1 MRKSLLI
8 MMAACSGL
16 GALASPLT
24 PQEAIARLGGQ
35 TRGGSDATLK
45 LAYTSRLNDGEA
57 ALYVFNNT
65 DAAGYLILSADD
77 CAAPLLGY
85 SDNGSFREEEMSPE
99 MKWWLGE
106 YGRQIEYAKSRGLK
120 EYVAPS
126 TRAGRE
132 AVAPLIKTKWNQS
145 EPYNGMTPTVDG
157 KHCVTGCV
165 ATATAQVMKY
175 WNYPEYG
182 KGESTCYVSD
192 PSGGETE
199 ETMTFGE
206 QKFDWSNMLDV
217 YTSSATQA
225 QKDAVAY
232 LMKSC
237 GYGVHM
243 NYTTQESGAAD
254 IYVASTLIENFGY
267 NKNLQYC
274 NRNNYDPT
282 AWDEMVY
289 AELALKRPVV
299 YGGQSTQGGHCF
311 VCDGYDGN
319 GMYHF
324 NWGWGGMSDG
334 YFSLNAL
341 NPNDLGI
348 GANGGGYNFYQDIV
362 RGIQPTTTEYLG
374 TSLCVDGNISGTM
387 KANELLINVPVL
399 INYDGQTLNFDLGA
413 SIEPLDG
420 GETTYK
426 ASVDA
431 KGIALQPLYFL
442 SNATISI
449 ILSTALPDGSYKV
462 TLSFCTAGGQDW
474 HPVLASQLGYNYL
487 IVTKKGSKFTVAQNK
502 SQNIKIEDGGAVG
515 TLAYGQASKLNVK
528 VSNPTDREITV
539 AVYPVLCNNN
549 QPVMIAQG
557 LTLNMKAGE
566 VIEQEFNCLFSPY
579 NGAAA
584 PTETTTY
591 TLRFYDPSVYNEDGS
606 MEFYPGFSKTVT
618 MEVGGT
624 PKLEVEN
631 FDMPGLEYS
640 VMNTTAGPIKLYSVT
655 DITKVPVSLT
665 LSNSGGYFANSV
677 ILVLYKQNGT
687 STSYPYFG
695 EYTFPDVLEIG
706 NGETKTL
713 NTEFNI
719 PELTDGN
726 YIASPAIGYNLL
738 DGDIY
743 FKVNTSGVDEVYM
756 DTDMKI
762 DFNRATGNL
771 TLTSPSAI
779 SSVEVYM
786 LNGSKANLQVE
797 VAGNVASAD
806 MSTLSSGIYVVK
818 MTTEDGKSMTSKVVK

>member
-1 MRKSLLI
+1 
-8 MMAACSGL
+8 
-16 GALASPLT
+16 
-24 PQEAIARLGGQ
+24 
-35 TRGGSDATLK
+35 
-45 LAYTSRLNDGEA
+45 
-57 ALYVFNNT
+57 
-65 DAAGYLILSADD
+65 
-77 CAAPLLGY
+77 
-85 SDNGSFREEEMSPE
+85 
-99 MKWWLGE
+99 
-106 YGRQIEYAKSRGLK
+106 
-120 EYVAPS
+120 
-126 TRAGRE
+126 
-132 AVAPLIKTKWNQS
+132 
-145 EPYNGMTPTVDG
+145 
-157 KHCVTGCV
+157 
-165 ATATAQVMKY
+165 
-175 WNYPEYG
+175 
-182 KGESTCYVSD
+182 
-192 PSGGETE
+192 
-199 ETMTFGE
+199 
-206 QKFDWSNMLDV
+206 
-217 YTSSATQA
+217 
-225 QKDAVAY
+225 
-232 LMKSC
+232 
-237 GYGVHM
+237 
-243 NYTTQESGAAD
+243 
-254 IYVASTLIENFGY
+254 
-267 NKNLQYC
+267 
-274 NRNNYDPT
+274 
-282 AWDEMVY
+282 
-289 AELALKRPVV
+289 
-299 YGGQSTQGGHCF
+299 
-311 VCDGYDGN
+311 
-319 GMYHF
+319 
-324 NWGWGGMSDG
+324 
-334 YFSLNAL
+334 
-341 NPNDLGI
+341 
-348 GANGGGYNFYQDIV
+348 
-362 RGIQPTTTEYLG
+362 
-374 TSLCVDGNISGTM
+374 
-387 KANELLINVPVL
+387 
-399 INYDGQTLNFDLGA
+399 
-413 SIEPLDG
+413 
-420 GETTYK
+420 
-426 ASVDA
+426 
-431 KGIALQPLYFL
+431 
-442 SNATISI
+442 
-449 ILSTALPDGSYKV
+449 
-462 TLSFCTAGGQDW
+462 
-474 HPVLASQLGYNYL
+474 
-487 IVTKKGSKFTVAQNK
+487 
-502 SQNIKIEDGGAVG
+502 
-515 TLAYGQASKLNVK
+515 
-528 VSNPTDREITV
+528 
-539 AVYPVLCNNN
+539 
-549 QPVMIAQG
+549 MIAQG

-743 FKVNTSGVDEVYM
+743 FKVNTSGVDKVYM